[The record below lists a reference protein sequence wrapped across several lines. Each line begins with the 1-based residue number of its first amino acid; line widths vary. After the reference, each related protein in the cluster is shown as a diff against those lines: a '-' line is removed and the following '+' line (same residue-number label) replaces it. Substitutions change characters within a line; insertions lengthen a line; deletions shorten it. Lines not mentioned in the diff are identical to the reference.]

1 MAVKKIIKNAFEQV
15 LESGKTMATSSAK
28 QVKETFNPWD
38 MIRNSFTEGDR
49 SNQNPE
55 SKMKELQGKGGNHT
69 PLNFESLEKSY
80 AKQDNQK
87 IQMMK
92 QRLFQIVKRDEERTH
107 QKTEQTKADK
117 EKQVA
122 YEENEKKRRAE
133 EQRRMNAQS
142 AAPEGK
148 SGRGSAL
155 SRKKRK
161 ATEPQ
166 PAETKPGSSKQ

>member
-15 LESGKTMATSSAK
+15 LESGKSMASSSAK

-38 MIRNSFTEGDR
+38 MIRNSFTEGDK
-49 SNQNPE
+49 SNQNQVN
-55 SKMKELQGKGGNHT
+55 KMKELHGKGGYHT
-69 PLNFESLEKSY
+69 PLNFENLEKTY
-80 AKQDNQK
+80 AKQDEQK

-92 QRLFQIVKRDEERTH
+92 QRLFQIVKRDEEKTH
-107 QKTEQTKADK
+107 QKTEQMKSEK
-117 EKQVA
+117 ERQIVQ
-122 YEENEKKRRAE
+122 EENEKKRRAE
-133 EQRRMNAQS
+133 EQRRMSAQS

-166 PAETKPGSSKQ
+166 PVETKPASSKQ